1 MDFSIGLASGPDS
14 WKAAVRA
21 EELGFTHAW
30 FYDSQLL
37 YMDVFVSMALAAE
50 RTSRIR
56 LGTGVLIPTN
66 RIAPVTAAAFGS
78 LNRLAPGRIDF
89 GVGTG
94 FTGRNTM
101 GLPPMKLDDMKE
113 YCRVV
118 QALLRGETVEWE
130 TEGYRRKIRFL
141 VPELELIN
149 TRDPVPLHVSAF
161 GPRGRQYA
169 ADEADGWI
177 TFIGARDSAGQ
188 AKQMDESV
196 TESGRKTPLYKTAF
210 AVGAVLEEG
219 EAYDGDRAMAQAG
232 PLAATRWHAMMDR
245 GADTTGMEGAT
256 GYRALYESYEPE
268 DARYLSVHKG
278 HFLYVR
284 DDEREFVTADMI
296 AGTTFTGTAS
306 QLRERVEELESQ
318 GWDQFSIQLM
328 HGHESAIED
337 WSKVFGLG

>member
-1 MDFSIGLASGPDS
+1 MEFSIGLASGPDS

-21 EELGFTHAW
+21 EELGFAEAW

-50 RTSRIR
+50 RTSRMR

-101 GLPPMKLDDMKE
+101 GLPPMRLDAMKE

-118 QALLRGETVEWE
+118 QALLHGETVEWE
-130 TEGYRRKIRFL
+130 TEGERRKIRFL

-149 TRDPVPLHVSAF
+149 VKDPVPLHVSAF

-169 ADEADGWI
+169 VDEADGWI
-177 TFIGARDSAGQ
+177 SFVGARDSAGQ
-188 AKQMDESV
+188 AKQMAELVAS
-196 TESGRKTPLYKTAF
+196 SKRSRPLYKTAF
-210 AVGAVLEEG
+210 AVGCVLEEA
-219 EAYDGDRAMAQAG
+219 EAYDSGRAMAQAG
-232 PLAATRWHAMMDR
+232 PLAATRLHAMVDR
-245 GADTTGMEGAT
+245 GAEPVATPGAS
-256 GYRALYESYEPE
+256 GYQALYESYEPA

-296 AGTTFTGTAS
+296 RGTTFTGTAP

-328 HGHESAIED
+328 HGQEDAIED
-337 WSKVFGLG
+337 WASVFGLG